1 MKLVLAAVFALFA
14 ATNDA
19 RADSQSA
26 VVHLG
31 LSDGG
36 QYDITV
42 ARDGMP
48 TMLTAR
54 DGNEAIE
61 IHLRFADAGK
71 LRYDVKRSGDRP
83 FSLEGETVPPRG
95 RPALLGHLPFSHG
108 ACDVRVRVTD
118 D

>member
-1 MKLVLAAVFALFA
+1 MKLTLALLAMLAAPQ
-14 ATNDA
+14 A
-19 RADSQSA
+19 RADPPSA
-26 VVHLG
+26 IVHVG

-36 QYDITV
+36 QYDVTV

-48 TMLTAR
+48 TTLTVR
-54 DGNEAIE
+54 DGSEAVE

-71 LRYDVKRSGDRP
+71 LRYDIKRSGDRP

-95 RPALLGHLPFSHG
+95 RPSLLGHLPFGHT
-108 ACDVRVRVTD
+108 ACDVRLRATD

>member
-1 MKLVLAAVFALFA
+1 MKLVLAVFALVRRHRHA
-14 ATNDA
+14 H
-19 RADSQSA
+19 ADSQIA

-36 QYDITV
+36 QYDVTV
-42 ARDGMP
+42 ARDGTP

-108 ACDVRVRVTD
+108 ACDVRLRVTD

>member
-1 MKLVLAAVFALFA
+1 MKLVLAALALVA
-14 ATNDA
+14 ASNA
-19 RADSQSA
+19 HADSPIA

-36 QYDITV
+36 QYDVTV
-42 ARDGMP
+42 ARDG
-48 TMLTAR
+48 TQTNLTAR
-54 DGNEAIE
+54 DGNEAVE

-83 FSLEGETVPPRG
+83 FSLEGETVPSRG
-95 RPALLGHLPFSHG
+95 RPALLGHLPFSRT
-108 ACDVRVRVTD
+108 ACDVRLRVTD

>member
-1 MKLVLAAVFALFA
+1 MKLTLALFA
-14 ATNDA
+14 LLAGSNA
-19 RADSQSA
+19 HADSSSA
-26 VVHLG
+26 IVHVG

-36 QYDITV
+36 QYDVTV

-48 TMLTAR
+48 TTLMVR
-54 DGNEAIE
+54 DGSDAVE

-71 LRYDVKRSGDRP
+71 LRYDIKRSGNRP

-95 RPALLGHLPFSHG
+95 RPALLGHLPFG
-108 ACDVRVRVTD
+108 RNACDVLLRATD

>member
-1 MKLVLAAVFALFA
+1 MKLVLAAIALVLGSPA
-14 ATNDA
+14 HAEPA
-19 RADSQSA
+19 SA

-36 QYDITV
+36 QYDVTV

-48 TMLTAR
+48 TSLLVR
-54 DGNEAIE
+54 DGGDAVE
-61 IHLRFADAGK
+61 IHLRLVDAGK
-71 LRYDVKRSGDRP
+71 LRYDIKRSGARP

-95 RPALLGHLPFSHG
+95 RAAVVGHMPFG
-108 ACDVRVRVTD
+108 AASCDVRLRITD

>member
-1 MKLVLAAVFALFA
+1 MKLVLAVFALFA
-14 ATNDA
+14 ATNA

-31 LSDGG
+31 FSDGG
-36 QYDITV
+36 QYDVTV

-48 TMLTAR
+48 TQLTVR
-54 DGNEAIE
+54 DGSEAIE
-61 IHLRFADAGK
+61 IRLRFADAGK
-71 LRYDVKRSGDRP
+71 LRYDIKRSGDRP

-95 RPALLGHLPFSHG
+95 RPALLGHLPFGHN
-108 ACDVRVRVTD
+108 ACDVRLRATD